1 MLLYILGLEGF
12 IGGFIRPLDD
22 LGLGDEVF
30 LLFLEIQD
38 GLLVVLFEDKEDG
51 KDWAHIELR
60 FDAYFPAEKL
70 ADAFADTKPQPDAVG
85 VHLIGGLKLPK

>member
-1 MLLYILGLEGF
+1 LNIGVDDLHKLFQVLLYILGLEGF

-51 KDWAHIELR
+51 KD
-60 FDAYFPAEKL
+60 
-70 ADAFADTKPQPDAVG
+70 
-85 VHLIGGLKLPK
+85 